1 MGLKGHRQGGAHAVG
16 PDPGPLRGH
25 CQGGAHAV
33 GPLRGSR
40 RVPIGRWVSIIYRM
54 WNNLRAE
61 SRRAA
66 TRRVFMVVGREFRS
80 GEPQPRTDGGAWHSR
95 EPVCS
100 ACATNV
106 LRYPRRVGHS
116 VSRCAQTGHVLPEWL
131 RMATYGYA
139 KMVVPPPARDLY
151 LPAQNLSHCPR
162 LFRALSLICLLAC
175 FNGQMSTFENLLST
189 IYRTVQYSTDV
200 LL

>member
-1 MGLKGHRQGGAHAVG
+1 
-16 PDPGPLRGH
+16 
-25 CQGGAHAV
+25 
-33 GPLRGSR
+33 
-40 RVPIGRWVSIIYRM
+40 
-54 WNNLRAE
+54 
-61 SRRAA
+61 
-66 TRRVFMVVGREFRS
+66 MVVGREFRS

-95 EPVCS
+95 EPVS
-100 ACATNV
+100 RFAFALPV
-106 LRYPRRVGHS
+106 LPTCYGTLAAS
-116 VSRCAQTGHVLPEWL
+116 VTRSRCAQTGHVLPEWL

-200 LL
+200 YCSDGSDAPIPDVY

>member
-1 MGLKGHRQGGAHAVG
+1 M
-16 PDPGPLRGH
+16 RG
-25 CQGGAHAV
+25 
-33 GPLRGSR
+33 
-40 RVPIGRWVSIIYRM
+40 I
-54 WNNLRAE
+54 RANPFALPVLPTCYGTL
-61 SRRAA
+61 AA
-66 TRRVFMVVGREFRS
+66 SVTR
-80 GEPQPRTDGGAWHSR
+80 
-95 EPVCS
+95 
-100 ACATNV
+100 
-106 LRYPRRVGHS
+106 
-116 VSRCAQTGHVLPEWL
+116 SRCAQTGHVLPEWL

-200 LL
+200 QYSL